1 MISDVSRR
9 RVIGI
14 TAAAAGMALLPLG
27 RKALATPSAV
37 SWRGEAMGAQ
47 ATLVINHPDR
57 AVALRLVDQVT
68 AEVRRLER
76 IFSLYREDS
85 DLVKLNR
92 QGFLVSP
99 ATELVE
105 ILRRC
110 NDAWRLTERAFDPT
124 VQPLWIAYQRHF
136 SDPGATAAGPSRRIM
151 EEALDRVGFDRLVY
165 SEDRIELPVA
175 GSALTLNGIA
185 QGYVTDKVVD
195 LLRGGGIEHALVDMG
210 ESRAIGSAPEDRPWR
225 IGITDPSNSEAIVK
239 VLQVADRAVATSS
252 PSGFRFDE
260 NGRFTHIIDPRTGS
274 TPQRY
279 ASVSVVAREA
289 ATADALSTAF
299 NLMDLDKIAGAI
311 QRFDDVEAYVLS
323 PDAAWS
329 HIKS

>member
-1 MISDVSRR
+1 MTSDISRR

-14 TAAAAGMALLPLG
+14 TAAAAGLALLPLG

-57 AVALRLVDQVT
+57 ALALRLVDEVA

-85 DLVKLNR
+85 DLARLNR

-99 ATELVE
+99 ATEFVE

-110 NDAWRLTERAFDPT
+110 NEVWRLTERAFDPT

-136 SDPGATAAGPSRRIM
+136 SDPGATATGPSRKVIQ
-151 EEALDRVGFDRLVY
+151 EALDRVGFDKLAY

-185 QGYVTDKVVD
+185 QGYVTDRVVD
-195 LLRGGGIEHALVDMG
+195 LLRRSGVEHALVDMG
-210 ESRAIGSAPEDRPWR
+210 ESRAIGSAPEDQPWR
-225 IGITDPSNSEAIVK
+225 IGIADPSNSDSILK
-239 VLQVADRAVATSS
+239 VLQVTDSAVATSS
-252 PSGFRFDE
+252 PFGFRFD
-260 NGRFTHIIDPRTGS
+260 GHGQFTHLIDPRTGS

-279 ASVSVVAREA
+279 ASLSVVTREA
-289 ATADALSTAF
+289 VMADALSTGF
-299 NLMDLDKIAGAI
+299 NLMDVEKIAGAI
-311 QRFDDVEAYVLS
+311 RQLDGVEAYVLS
-323 PDAAWS
+323 QDARWS
-329 HIKS
+329 HI

>member
-1 MISDVSRR
+1 MSISRR

-14 TAAAAGMALLPLG
+14 TAASAGMALIPFG
-27 RKALATPSAV
+27 RKALATSSAV

-57 AVALRLVDQVT
+57 GIALRLVDEVA

-85 DLVKLNR
+85 DLTRLNR

-110 NDAWRLTERAFDPT
+110 DDVWRLTGRAFDPT
-124 VQPLWIAYQRHF
+124 VQPLWMAYQRHF
-136 SDPGATAAGPSRRIM
+136 SDPRATAAGPSRQVIQ
-151 EEALDRVGFDRLVY
+151 EALDRVGFDKMAY
-165 SEDRIELPVA
+165 SDDRIELPVA

-185 QGYVTDKVVD
+185 QGYATDKVVD
-195 LLRGGGIEHALVDMG
+195 LLRACGVEHALVDMG
-210 ESRAIGSAPEDRPWR
+210 ESRAIGSTPEDRPWR
-225 IGITDPSNSEAIVK
+225 IGITDPSNSEAILK
-239 VLQVADRAVATSS
+239 VLQVTDRAVATSS

-260 NGRFTHIIDPRTGS
+260 HGRFTHIIDPRTGS

-279 ASVSVVAREA
+279 ASLSVVAREA

-299 NLMDLDKIAGAI
+299 TLMDVETIAGAV
-311 QRFDDVEAYVLS
+311 RRLDGVDAYVLS
-323 PDAAWS
+323 QDALWT
-329 HIKS
+329 HVKS

>member
-1 MISDVSRR
+1 MISHMSRR
-9 RVIGI
+9 RFIGI

-27 RKALATPSAV
+27 GKALATPSAV

-47 ATLVINHPDR
+47 ATLLINHPDR
-57 AVALRLVDQVT
+57 ALALRLVDQVA

-85 DLVKLNR
+85 DLTKLNR

-99 ATELVE
+99 ATDFVE

-110 NDAWRLTERAFDPT
+110 NDVWLLTERAFDPT
-124 VQPLWIAYQRHF
+124 VQPLWIAYKRHF
-136 SDPGATAAGPSRRIM
+136 SDPRATAAGPSRQVIQ
-151 EEALDRVGFDRLVY
+151 EALDRVGFDKIAY

-195 LLRGGGIEHALVDMG
+195 LLRAGGVEHALVDMG

-225 IGITDPSNSEAIVK
+225 IGITDPSNSDSILK
-239 VLQVADRAVATSS
+239 VLPLTDSAVATSS
-252 PSGFRFDE
+252 PAGFQFDE
-260 NGRFTHIIDPRTGS
+260 DGRFTHIIDPRTGS

-279 ASVSVVAREA
+279 ASLSVVALT
-289 ATADALSTAF
+289 ATIADALSTAF
-299 NLMDLDKIAGAI
+299 SLMDVETIAGAV
-311 QRFDDVEAYVLS
+311 RRLDGVDAYVLS
-323 PDAAWS
+323 QDALWT